1 MAANR
6 YYLGIDQGTTGTTV
20 LLLNENWE
28 QLARGYSEYELEYP
42 HPGWVEKDPLIVWQS
57 VLAAVQQVITET
69 GCKLSEFRC
78 LGLDNEGETCMVWE
92 IGRASG
98 RERV

>member
-42 HPGWVEKDPLIVWQS
+42 HPGWVEKDPFIVKAKTS
-57 VLAAVQQVITET
+57 KFT
-69 GCKLSEFRC
+69 
-78 LGLDNEGETCMVWE
+78 
-92 IGRASG
+92 
-98 RERV
+98 